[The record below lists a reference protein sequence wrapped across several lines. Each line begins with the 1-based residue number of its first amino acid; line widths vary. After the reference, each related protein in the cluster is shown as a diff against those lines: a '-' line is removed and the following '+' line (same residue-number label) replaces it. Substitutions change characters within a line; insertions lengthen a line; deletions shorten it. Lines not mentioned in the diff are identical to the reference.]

1 MVLFFWRMFGDR
13 IIVSVALSVNG
24 LLLSSS
30 LTGVSRLESIT
41 ND

>member
-1 MVLFFWRMFGDR
+1 MG
-13 IIVSVALSVNG
+13 IVSLYVALSVNG

-30 LTGVSRLESIT
+30 LIGVFRLESIA